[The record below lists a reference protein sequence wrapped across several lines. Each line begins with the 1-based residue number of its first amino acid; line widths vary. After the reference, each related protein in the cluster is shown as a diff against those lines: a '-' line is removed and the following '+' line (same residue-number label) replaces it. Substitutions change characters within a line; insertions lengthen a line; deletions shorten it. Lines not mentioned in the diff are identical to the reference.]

1 MNYIDEDIFP
11 KNYKHLDVEKR
22 IVQEWERENLF
33 SNFNPNTKN
42 KIFSVDTPPPTA
54 SGYLHIGHVFSYSH
68 QDFIVRYRRMRG
80 DEIFYPMGW
89 DDNGLPTERRVQ
101 DYFNVRCDPEEKSV
115 MNVFEIVK
123 DNKKNS
129 KPISVSRKNFIE
141 LCHIV
146 TTEDEKIFKE
156 LFMKIGL
163 SVDWNQEYA
172 TIQDLP
178 RKLAQKSFLDLYE
191 KGFVYNTDN
200 PSLWDPEFQTAVAQA
215 EIEDREMPG
224 AFHDITFETEEG
236 TEFIISTT
244 RPELLAACVG
254 VAAHPDDKRFKD
266 LIGKNAIT
274 PLFGVKVPI
283 FASDLVDIE
292 KGTGILMVCTFG
304 DNVDVQWWQ
313 ENKLGTRIIVNKYGR
328 LDEVNFGSKGWES
341 IDSSK
346 ANNFYSRI
354 IGKNLKQAKTEI
366 VEMLS
371 NDDNFDYEV
380 ALIGKPKP
388 ITHSVRFYERSK
400 TPLEILST
408 RQWFVKLLDKKDMLI
423 KKSREIEWHPDFMK
437 KRFENWTENLQLDW
451 CISRQRFFGVPF
463 PLWYRLDNNMV
474 PDYNKPIIAEIS
486 QLPIDPT
493 EDCPKGFSEND
504 RGTPNGF
511 ISEKD
516 VFDTWFTSS
525 LSPQIGGKWDENDG
539 FFDKVFPYDIRPQSH
554 EIIRTWAFYTIVK
567 SALHHDEIPWKNVII
582 SGWVLDPDR
591 KKMSKSKGNV
601 VVPNDLI
608 ETYGADAVR
617 YWAANARLGSDTAN
631 DEQVF
636 KVGKKLVVK
645 LFNASKF
652 VLNGSTQEINLSD
665 ITEPLDLSLIYVFN
679 EYLDRIT
686 KYMDKFQF
694 AEALNLIEEF
704 FWNYFTDN
712 YIELVKNR
720 SKFTDYGQKTISGSV
735 TLSLILESTLKLF
748 APFVPMVTEEIW
760 GWMNRKGKSAYKS
773 IHIEKWP
780 EKLDIDF
787 KNITADEIEI
797 AKDAIASVRK
807 EKTNIGLSLGSEVKK
822 VHIIANQKNKIILE
836 KVISDIKDASR
847 TELITIE
854 EDNSQEGIKAV
865 IY

>member
-11 KNYKHLDVEKR
+11 KNYKHLDVEKK

-42 KIFSVDTPPPTA
+42 KVFSVDTPPPTA

-115 MNVFEIVK
+115 TNVLEIVK

-146 TTEDEKIFKE
+146 TTEDEKVFKE

-178 RKLAQKSFLDLYE
+178 RKIAQKSFIDLYE

-224 AFHDITFETEEG
+224 AFHDIAFETEEG

-304 DNVDVQWWQ
+304 DNVDVQWWK
-313 ENKLGTRIIVNKYGR
+313 ENNLGTRIIVNKYGK

-341 IDSSK
+341 IDTSK

-354 IGKNLKQAKTEI
+354 IGKNLKQAKSEI

-371 NDDNFDYEV
+371 NDDNFDYKV

-423 KKSREIEWHPDFMK
+423 KKSSEIEWHPDFMK

-493 EDCPKGFSEND
+493 EDCPEGFSEND
-504 RGTPNGF
+504 RGKPSGF

-554 EIIRTWAFYTIVK
+554 EIIRTWAFYTVVK

-665 ITEPLDLSLIYVFN
+665 ITEPLDISLIYVFN

-720 SKFTDYGQKTISGSV
+720 SKFNDYGQKTISGSV
-735 TLSLILESTLKLF
+735 TLSLILENTLKLF

-760 GWMNRKGKSAYKS
+760 GWMNRKGESAYKS

-780 EKLDIDF
+780 EKLGIDF

-847 TELITIE
+847 TELITIK
-854 EDNSQEGIKAV
+854 EDNSQEGIRAV
-865 IY
+865 ID